1 MPLFVKARS
10 FLRNLFLP
18 RRVGEE
24 LDQELHSHL
33 EMLIVENIRVGMP
46 PKEAQRAARIELGG
60 IEQVKEQV
68 RGERIG
74 NRFHSVIS
82 DCRYGLRQFRKNP
95 GFTAVA
101 VLTLALGIGAN
112 TAIFSVVNGVLLRP
126 LPFRDPSRLVL
137 IAEESSFSVISTSYE
152 NYLDWR
158 DQSHSFESMEA
169 TRGGTITL
177 TGAGEPE
184 RLNVR
189 MATAGLFPMLGINAQ
204 IGRTFLSEED
214 RPGGTPVALLSYGL
228 WQRRFGGSPDA
239 IGKTIN
245 LDSQPYT
252 VVGIL
257 PGGFQ
262 ILQPADVFLPFM
274 PWAKSLPD
282 DRNWH
287 PGIIPLARL
296 KRGVSREQARVEM
309 VEITK
314 RLEQQYPD
322 YNTGTSADVVGL
334 QDQIVQNSRP
344 ALLLLLG
351 AVSFVLLIACVNV
364 ANLLLAR
371 AASRGR
377 EVAIRTAM
385 GAGRG
390 RVIRQLLTESVLLSL
405 AGGLLGV
412 LMAWAALGALLRIAA
427 GSIPQ
432 GTPIGL
438 DPWVLAF
445 TAIVSLFTGL
455 LFGIVP
461 ALRTAKLDLREAL
474 NEGSRGSTAG
484 PGQHRLRGTL
494 VAMEIALAM
503 LLLVGSGLLLRS
515 FSRLQEVP
523 PGFQPDH
530 LLVADIPLSSTAYAK
545 PEDRYQF
552 FDRLVERA
560 KALPGVRSAAAASFL
575 PVSGGG
581 SIIHFNISG
590 RPPKSPHEFV
600 AAGYRAI
607 TPNYL
612 ETLGVPLQHGR
623 LFTNGDYEKSPAVV
637 VINTTMARTFFP
649 NENPL
654 GKRLQLGALPDQ
666 QVPTMEIVGVVGDV
680 RPGLGV
686 DPQAE
691 MYLPYRQA
699 DLLLPVFQL
708 SLVMRTAAEP
718 TLQTAAL
725 RSALAEIDPNQ
736 PLVKIRTMEENMATT
751 SAQPRFRA
759 WLIGIFAMLAL
770 LLAAVGVYGVMSY
783 AVAKRTSEI
792 GVRLA
797 LGAQPLDVFTIIVGE
812 GLRLALF
819 GVGIG
824 LILALALTRLLQSF
838 LFGIS
843 AYDPLTFIEVSVLL
857 TLVAAAASYFPA
869 RRATR
874 VDPMIALR
882 YE

>member
-1 MPLFVKARS
+1 MGTL
-10 FLRNLFLP
+10 LQDL
-18 RRVGEE
+18 
-24 LDQELHSHL
+24 
-33 EMLIVENIRVGMP
+33 
-46 PKEAQRAARIELGG
+46 
-60 IEQVKEQV
+60 
-68 RGERIG
+68 
-74 NRFHSVIS
+74 
-82 DCRYGLRQFRKNP
+82 RYGARMLRKNP
-95 GFTAVA
+95 GFTIVA

-137 IAEESSFSVISTSYE
+137 IAEKSSFPIISTSRE

-169 TRGGTITL
+169 TRGGSITL

-204 IGRTFLSEED
+204 IGRTFLPEED
-214 RPGGTPVALLSYGL
+214 RAGGTPVALLSYGL
-228 WQRRFGGSPDA
+228 WQRRFGGSPDI
-239 IGKTIN
+239 IGKTID
-245 LDSQPYT
+245 LDLQPYT

-257 PGGFQ
+257 PSGFQ

-274 PWAKSLPD
+274 PWAKTLPD

-296 KRGVSREQARVEM
+296 KQGVSKEQARAEM
-309 VEITK
+309 VGITK

-334 QDQIVQNSRP
+334 HDQIVQNSRP

-351 AVSFVLLIACVNV
+351 AVSFVLLIACANV

-405 AGGLLGV
+405 AGGLIGV
-412 LMAWAALGALLRIAA
+412 LIAWVAVGLLLKIAA
-427 GSIPQ
+427 GSVPQ
-432 GTPIGL
+432 GVPIGL

-445 TAIVSLFTGL
+445 TAVISLITGL

-484 PGQHRLRGTL
+484 PGQHVLRGAL
-494 VAMEIALAM
+494 VAIEIALAM

-530 LLVADIPLSSTAYAK
+530 LLVADIPLSATAYAK

-560 KALPGVRSAAAASFL
+560 KVLPGVRSAAAASFL

-581 SIIHFNISG
+581 SIIHFNITG

-600 AAGYRAI
+600 AAGYRTI

-612 ETLGVPLQHGR
+612 ETLGVPLLQGR
-623 LFTNGDYEKSPAVV
+623 FFTSADNEKSPAVV
-637 VINTTMARTFFP
+637 IINATMAHTFFP

-654 GKRLQLGALPDQ
+654 GKRLQLGALPEQD
-666 QVPTMEIVGVVGDV
+666 VPTMEIVGVVGDV
-680 RPGLGV
+680 HSGLDT

-708 SLVMRTAAEP
+708 SVVMRTAGDP
-718 TLQTAAL
+718 SLQTAAL

-736 PLVKIRTMEENMATT
+736 PLVKVRTMEENMATT
-751 SAQPRFRA
+751 VAQPRFRA
-759 WLIGIFAMLAL
+759 WLIGILAILAL
-770 LLAAVGVYGVMSY
+770 VLAAVGVYGVMSY
-783 AVAKRTSEI
+783 TVTQRTNEI
-792 GVRLA
+792 GIRVT
-797 LGAQPLDVFTIIVGE
+797 LGAQPQDVFRIIVGE

-819 GVGIG
+819 GVGVG
-824 LILALALTRLLQSF
+824 LVAALALTRLLQSF
-838 LFGIS
+838 LFGVS
-843 AYDPLTFIEVSVLL
+843 AYDPFTFIGVSVLL
-857 TLVAAAASYFPA
+857 TVVAAAASYFPA

>member
-1 MPLFVKARS
+1 MRT
-10 FLRNLFLP
+10 
-18 RRVGEE
+18 
-24 LDQELHSHL
+24 
-33 EMLIVENIRVGMP
+33 LI
-46 PKEAQRAARIELGG
+46 QDL
-60 IEQVKEQV
+60 
-68 RGERIG
+68 
-74 NRFHSVIS
+74 
-82 DCRYGLRQFRKNP
+82 RYGMRTLRKNP
-95 GFTAVA
+95 GFTAIA

-126 LPFRDPSRLVL
+126 LPFRDPARLVL
-137 IAEESSFSVISTSYE
+137 IAEKSPFPVISTSRE

-158 DQSHSFESMEA
+158 DQSHSFEAMEA
-169 TRGGTITL
+169 TRSGSITL

-204 IGRTFLSEED
+204 IGRTFLAGED
-214 RPGGTPVALLSYGL
+214 RVGGSPVALLSYGL
-228 WQRRFGGSPDA
+228 WQRRFGGSRDI

-245 LDSQPYT
+245 LDLQPYT

-257 PGGFQ
+257 PNGFQ
-262 ILQPADVFLPFM
+262 ILQPADVYLPFM
-274 PWAKSLPD
+274 PWAKTLPD

-287 PGIIPLARL
+287 PGIIPIARL

-309 VEITK
+309 VGITK

-351 AVSFVLLIACVNV
+351 AVSFVLLIACANV

-385 GAGRG
+385 GASRG
-390 RVIRQLLTESVLLSL
+390 RVVRQLLTESVLLSL

-412 LMAWAALGALLRIAA
+412 IVAWAAIGLLPKIAA
-427 GSIPQ
+427 DSIPP
-432 GTPIGL
+432 GAPIGL

-445 TAIVSLFTGL
+445 TALVSLFTGL

-484 PGQHRLRGTL
+484 PGQHLLRGAL

-530 LLVADIPLSSTAYAK
+530 LLVADIPLSPTAYAK
-545 PEDRYQF
+545 PQDRYQF
-552 FDRLVERA
+552 FDRLVERV

-581 SIIHFNISG
+581 SIIHFNITG

-600 AAGYRAI
+600 AAGYRTI

-612 ETLGVPLQHGR
+612 ETLGVPLLQGR
-623 LFTNGDYEKSPAVV
+623 LFTRADNEKSPAVV
-637 VINTTMARTFFP
+637 VINATMARTFFQ

-666 QVPTMEIVGVVGDV
+666 EVPTMEIVGVVGDV
-680 RPGLGV
+680 HFGLGT

-699 DLLLPVFQL
+699 DLILPVFQL
-708 SLVMRTAAEP
+708 SLVMRTAGDP
-718 TLQTAAL
+718 SLQTSAL

-736 PLVKIRTMEENMATT
+736 PLVKVRTMEENMATT
-751 SAQPRFRA
+751 VAQPRFRT
-759 WLIGIFAMLAL
+759 WLIGILAL
-770 LLAAVGVYGVMSY
+770 LALVLAAVGVYGVMSY
-783 AVAKRTSEI
+783 TVTQRTSEI
-792 GVRLA
+792 GVRVA
-797 LGAQPLDVFTIIVGE
+797 LGAQPRDVFRIIVGQ
-812 GLRLALF
+812 GLRLAFF
-819 GVGIG
+819 GVGVG
-824 LILALALTRLLQSF
+824 LVAALVLTRLLQSF

-843 AYDPLTFIEVSVLL
+843 AYDPPTFIAVSALL
-857 TLVAAAASYFPA
+857 TLVAVAASYFPA